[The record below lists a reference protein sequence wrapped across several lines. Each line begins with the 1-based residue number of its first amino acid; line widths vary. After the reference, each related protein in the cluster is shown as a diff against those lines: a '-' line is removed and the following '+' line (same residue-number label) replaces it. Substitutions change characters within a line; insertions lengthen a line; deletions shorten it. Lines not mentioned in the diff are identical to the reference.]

1 MRGELK
7 PWVNDMLSP
16 EVLKKHNLFNEK
28 VVHDLKDSHFN
39 GSVNNEHKMWSLI
52 QFNQWYLDNHN

>member
-1 MRGELK
+1 MRSELK